1 MCYNIYVN
9 KIWEDLLMDTEL
21 TMIQINQDLNE
32 LAEQY
37 AGAASNERLWA
48 KGAPDVETAKMHE
61 ENAIQNHKMSLFYGY
76 LASRALDLLESFEE
90 D

>member
-1 MCYNIYVN
+1 
-9 KIWEDLLMDTEL
+9 MDTEL
-21 TMIQINQDLNE
+21 MMIQVNQDFNE

-48 KGAPDVETAKMHE
+48 KGAPDAETARMHE
-61 ENAIQNHKMSLFYGY
+61 ENAIHNHTMSLFYGY
-76 LASRALDLLESFEE
+76 LASRALDLIESFEE

>member
-1 MCYNIYVN
+1 
-9 KIWEDLLMDTEL
+9 MDTEL
-21 TMIQINQDLNE
+21 MMIQIKQDMEE

-48 KGAPDVETAKMHE
+48 KGAPDAETARMHE
-61 ENAIQNHKMSLFYGY
+61 QNAIHNHTMMLFYGY
-76 LASRALDLLESFEE
+76 LASRALDLIESFEE

>member
-1 MCYNIYVN
+1 
-9 KIWEDLLMDTEL
+9 MDTEL
-21 TMIQINQDLNE
+21 MMIQINQDLHE

-48 KGAPDVETAKMHE
+48 KGAPDAESAQMHE
-61 ENAIQNHKMSLFYGY
+61 QNALHNHTMALFYGY
-76 LASRALDLLESFEE
+76 LASRALDLVESYME

>member
-1 MCYNIYVN
+1 MDI
-9 KIWEDLLMDTEL
+9 ELM
-21 TMIQINQDLNE
+21 MIQVNQDFNE

-48 KGAPDVETAKMHE
+48 KGAPDAETARMHE
-61 ENAIQNHKMSLFYGY
+61 ENAIHNHTMALFYGY
-76 LASRALDLLESFEE
+76 LASRALDLIESFEE

>member
-1 MCYNIYVN
+1 
-9 KIWEDLLMDTEL
+9 MDTEL
-21 TMIQINQDLNE
+21 MMIQIKQDLCE

-48 KGAPDVETAKMHE
+48 KGAPDAESAQMHE
-61 ENAIQNHKMSLFYGY
+61 QNAIHNHTMALFYGY
-76 LASRALDLLESFEE
+76 LASRALDLVETYME

>member
-1 MCYNIYVN
+1 
-9 KIWEDLLMDTEL
+9 MDTEL
-21 TMIQINQDLNE
+21 MMIQMKQDFEE

-48 KGAPDVETAKMHE
+48 KGAPDAETARMHE
-61 ENAIQNHKMSLFYGY
+61 ENAIQNHTMALFYGY
-76 LASRALDLLESFEE
+76 LASRALDLVESYME